1 MTITEYVF
9 NWRRADGQF
18 NIKANISQDSVCK
31 FTAER
36 TSEEILRIGQHS
48 EDMDKRMHG

>member
-18 NIKANISQDSVCK
+18 NI
-31 FTAER
+31 
-36 TSEEILRIGQHS
+36 
-48 EDMDKRMHG
+48 